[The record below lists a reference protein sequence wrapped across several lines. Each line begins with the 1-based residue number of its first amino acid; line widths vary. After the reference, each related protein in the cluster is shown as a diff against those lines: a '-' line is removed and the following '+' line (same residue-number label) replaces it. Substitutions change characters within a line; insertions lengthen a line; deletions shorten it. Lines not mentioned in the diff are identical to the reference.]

1 MILCTK
7 FQVSSTKNFAQ
18 LEKVRPQTKEREEL
32 KKEFQMM
39 LEIFLMNYITFTRI
53 NKVNEKM
60 T

>member
-39 LEIFLMNYITFTRI
+39 LEIFLMSYITFTRI
-53 NKVNEKM
+53 NKMNEKM

>member
-1 MILCTK
+1 MILFTR

-18 LEKVRPQTKEREEL
+18 LKKVRPQTKEREEL

-53 NKVNEKM
+53 NKMNEKM